1 MTLIRQT
8 EVEDILEGDDEKFK
22 MSPTESNST
31 AVSAP
36 PKPSRTNRSST
47 ANWTPQLPT
56 TSHLDAVA
64 LSTPIIRP
72 RSTARKTK
80 SFPALYVLQPLLV
93 KC

>member
-1 MTLIRQT
+1 MTLIKQT
-8 EVEDILEGDDEKFK
+8 EVEEILQGDDEKFK
-22 MSPTESNST
+22 MSPSESNSS

-36 PKPSRTNRSST
+36 AKPTRANRSST
-47 ANWTPQLPT
+47 ANWTPQLPA

-80 SFPALYVLQPLLV
+80 SFPVLYVSALS
-93 KC
+93 